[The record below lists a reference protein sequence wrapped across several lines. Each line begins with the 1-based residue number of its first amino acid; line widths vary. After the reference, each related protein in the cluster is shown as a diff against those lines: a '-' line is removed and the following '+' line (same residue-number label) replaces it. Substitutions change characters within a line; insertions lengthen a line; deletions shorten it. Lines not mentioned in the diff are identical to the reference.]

1 MIPRRFLIRVQ
12 AGKPKSPGTDEDG
25 RKTAKKG
32 MRIMTENIAAA
43 KRTIVTD
50 QKKDGLSVRDLILVA
65 VLIAAGAVLKLTVSS
80 FLNFAGMKPN
90 FMIAMY
96 CLAIILTRPK
106 IYQSVVIGLLVGVVS
121 QIPMLN
127 ATPLVNIASEM
138 VGALMCG
145 ILVTVLAKVAR
156 DNKTCQNV
164 VFPII
169 ITFISTVFSGYTFA
183 IIVGVAVAH
192 LDPLAVFG
200 VYAVMVLGTATMNA
214 VLAAILTPVLR
225 AVLKR

>member
-1 MIPRRFLIRVQ
+1 MI
-12 AGKPKSPGTDEDG
+12 
-25 RKTAKKG
+25 
-32 MRIMTENIAAA
+32 ENIAAA
-43 KRTIVTD
+43 KRTIAVD

-90 FMIAMY
+90 FMIAMD

-138 VGALMCG
+138 AGALACG
-145 ILVTVLAKVAR
+145 ILVTVLAKVVR

-183 IIVGVAVAH
+183 MIVGVAVAH

>member
-1 MIPRRFLIRVQ
+1 
-12 AGKPKSPGTDEDG
+12 
-25 RKTAKKG
+25 
-32 MRIMTENIAAA
+32 MTENIAAA
-43 KRTIVTD
+43 KRTIATD

-80 FLNFAGMKPN
+80 FLSFAGMKPN

-106 IYQSVVIGLLVGVVS
+106 IYQSVVIGLLVGLVS

-127 ATPLVNIASEM
+127 ATPLANIASEM
-138 VGALMCG
+138 VGALVCG
-145 ILVTVLAKVAR
+145 ILVTVLAKAAR
-156 DNKTCQNV
+156 DSKTCQNV

-183 IIVGVAVAH
+183 MIVGVAVAH